1 MLNPANN
8 DFVALLAEI
17 NVIEDPDAPPAYGLP
32 RRMQLWRPRPCPA
45 GLCSA

>member
-17 NVIEDPDAPPAYGLP
+17 NVIEDPDAPSAYGLAK
-32 RRMQLWRPRPCPA
+32 RMQLWRPRPCPA